1 MIRPPDDA
9 LITTLLEIPELPL
22 PAMGMDPDMALGSLI
37 SFYDTHHVPPSNYAD
52 WTALPAYAHIFPLFQ
67 AHVVTHRTETEEA
80 HLADRLIR
88 HEIEAIEEACR
99 RSPLTEVKAT
109 LKDIERTAPCLRAV
123 KIQAALQRIEGIEG
137 NDELVGQLLSLTYNP
152 TLQTPVEG
160 TRKQIGNPCT
170 EASAVF
176 LRNLLHRS
184 ATNVMECL
192 THGERFHGHARGNG
206 ESTTVI
212 QTHFE
217 ATLQP
222 YALVHPSGSISEE
235 RIANLVDQLGALP
248 DRSGV
253 LITAQDKTYALARV
267 GTQFYLFDSHGTDK
281 LNAYIQPFTNDQ
293 DAKHF
298 LIQLIHRNELSD
310 STFTREEREMV
321 NASPD
326 VNGFTTLFVAAPA
339 TVATYVPPLPPVSV
353 RFDAGFGN
361 TLTIRAAPDWE
372 RAIPMHCLPGTTD
385 LWEATEALPAGTEY
399 KICFNDHKWEEG
411 ATNRVAG
418 VEDPARPLTFPS

>member
-1 MIRPPDDA
+1 MIRPSDNA
-9 LITTLLEIPELPL
+9 FTTTLFEVPALPL
-22 PAMGMDPDMALGSLI
+22 PAMGMDPDMALASLI
-37 SFYDTHHVPPSNYAD
+37 SFYDTHHTPPSNYTD
-52 WTALPAYAHIFPLFQ
+52 WTALPAYANIFPLFE
-67 AHVVTHRTETEEA
+67 AHVVANRTETEEA
-80 HLADRLIR
+80 RLANRLMENDIA
-88 HEIEAIEEACR
+88 AIEEAYR

-109 LKDIERTAPCLRAV
+109 LEDIERTVPCLRAV

-152 TLQTPVEG
+152 TSQTPVQG

-176 LRNLLHRS
+176 LRNLFHRPR
-184 ATNVMECL
+184 VDIMQCL
-192 THGERFHGHARGNG
+192 QDGERFHGPVEGNG
-206 ESTTVI
+206 ESTAVI
-212 QTHFE
+212 QTHFA

-222 YALVHPSGSISEE
+222 YALVHPSGAISEE

-267 GTQFYLFDSHGTDK
+267 GTQFYLFDSHGTDE
-281 LNAYIQPFTNDQ
+281 LNAYIQPFTNDR

-339 TVATYVPPLPPVSV
+339 TVATYVPPLPPVRV

-361 TLTIRAAPDWE
+361 TLAIRAAPDWG

-385 LWEATEALPAGTEY
+385 LWEAAEALPVGTEY
-399 KICFNDHKWEEG
+399 KICFNEHKWEEG

-418 VEDPARPLTFPS
+418 AEDPARPLAFSS